1 MSSLLEQLQAGK
13 VLLGDGAMG
22 TSLQNLGL
30 EAGGCPDQWNITH
43 SEQVQSVI
51 AGYVAAGSDIVETN
65 SFGGTRYKLEYFGL
79 ADEVRRLNRAAAE
92 IARNAAG
99 QNCFVIGSVG
109 PTGQFLAPLGTQTE
123 QDMYEAFREQ
133 VVALAQGGADAICI
147 ETMTALEE
155 ARVALRAAKENTDL
169 VTIVT
174 FTFDKTAQGRY
185 RTMMGVSPAQAAR
198 EMTALDADIVGS
210 NCGSGPEDMIP
221 ICREM
226 RDNTDRF
233 IMIQSNAGLP
243 ILEDG
248 KTVFKA
254 TPEDMAQSVGP
265 LIAGGANIIGGC
277 CGTTDAH
284 IKAMRE
290 KLQTYKKL

>member
-1 MSSLLEQLQAGK
+1 
-13 VLLGDGAMG
+13 MG

-30 EAGGCPDQWNITH
+30 EAGACPEQWNITH

-79 ADEVRRLNRAAAE
+79 ADEVRQLNRVAAE
-92 IARNAAG
+92 IARKAAG

-174 FTFDKTAQGRY
+174 FTFDKTAQGQY

-210 NCGSGPEDMIP
+210 NCGSGPENMIP

-233 IMIQSNAGLP
+233 IMIQPNAGLP

-248 KTVFKA
+248 KTLFKA
-254 TPEDMAQSVGP
+254 TPEDMAQGVGL

>member
-30 EAGGCPDQWNITH
+30 EAGACPEQWNITH

-79 ADEVRRLNRAAAE
+79 ADEVRQLNRVAAE
-92 IARNAAG
+92 IARKAAG

-174 FTFDKTAQGRY
+174 FTFDKTAQGQY

-210 NCGSGPEDMIP
+210 NCGSGPENMIP

-233 IMIQSNAGLP
+233 IMIQPNAGLP

-248 KTVFKA
+248 KTLFKA
-254 TPEDMAQSVGP
+254 TPEDMAQGVGL

>member
-1 MSSLLEQLQAGK
+1 
-13 VLLGDGAMG
+13 V
-22 TSLQNLGL
+22 
-30 EAGGCPDQWNITH
+30 
-43 SEQVQSVI
+43 
-51 AGYVAAGSDIVETN
+51 
-65 SFGGTRYKLEYFGL
+65 
-79 ADEVRRLNRAAAE
+79 AAE
-92 IARNAAG
+92 IARKAAG

-174 FTFDKTAQGRY
+174 FTFDKTAQGQY

-210 NCGSGPEDMIP
+210 NCGSGPENMIP

-233 IMIQSNAGLP
+233 IMIQPNAGLP

-248 KTVFKA
+248 KTLFKA
-254 TPEDMAQSVGP
+254 TPEDMAQGVGL

>member
-30 EAGGCPDQWNITH
+30 EAGACPEQWNITH

-79 ADEVRRLNRAAAE
+79 ADEVSQLNRAAAE

-174 FTFDKTAQGRY
+174 FTFDKTAQGQY

-210 NCGSGPEDMIP
+210 NCGSGPENMIP

-233 IMIQSNAGLP
+233 IMIQPNAGLP

-248 KTVFKA
+248 KTLFKA
-254 TPEDMAQSVGP
+254 TPEDMAQGVGL